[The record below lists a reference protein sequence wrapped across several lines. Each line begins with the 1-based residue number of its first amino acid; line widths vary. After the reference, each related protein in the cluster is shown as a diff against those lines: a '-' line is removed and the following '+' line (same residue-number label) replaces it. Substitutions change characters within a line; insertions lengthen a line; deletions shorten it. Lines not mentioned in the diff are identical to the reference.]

1 MSYMQ
6 YIEQSGRKVKNHVYQ
21 LHSNNIQKHAVVGNS
36 DFLSAPVKISHM
48 AVRE

>member
-6 YIEQSGRKVKNHVYQ
+6 YIEQSRRKVKNNVYQ
-21 LHSNNIQKHAVVGNS
+21 LHSNNIQQHALVGNS
-36 DFLSAPVKISHM
+36 DLLSGLVKISHM